1 MVFAE
6 TLFGEEHIF
15 EELDRIETDDGKYLA
30 LTPVY
35 DDAEEILD
43 GDGELII
50 VKVNDESDDIYLE
63 PIENQKEYDEIAE
76 IFEDRLQDLYFIKD
90 DDKNKS

>member
-1 MVFAE
+1 
-6 TLFGEEHIF
+6 
-15 EELDRIETDDGKYLA
+15 
-30 LTPVY
+30 
-35 DDAEEILD
+35 
-43 GDGELII
+43 
-50 VKVNDESDDIYLE
+50 LE